1 MKSEHNT
8 TTELRIISR
17 DSGAAKSITLSGDIT
32 NLHDDPNK
40 IHQLLDLLNLPKG
53 TEVKVVTQAAHVI
66 VR

>member
-1 MKSEHNT
+1 MSEKST
-8 TTELRIISR
+8 TTELHITSR
-17 DSGAAKSITLSGDIT
+17 DGGAAKAITLSGDIAD
-32 NLHDDPNK
+32 LHDDPAK